1 MTGVLHRMVRRQ
13 QADAPDVPLT
23 ASRAVKLSVTR
34 VAQSSVG
41 LVVDVT
47 GVADRTCDLDSVTTD
62 LSPDVLMLGV
72 ERDGTCVGMMICD
85 ASLIAATLETITTG
99 GVSAQPAP
107 LRAITET
114 DADLVRPLLQA
125 LLNDLAATTQGTVLD
140 GWAVGCRLSVR
151 FSDARAACF
160 ALREQSYRVIVI
172 TVSDQKT
179 DRLPCVTIALP
190 DTVGPVP
197 EHVPQSQVAAD
208 WADRLRA
215 AVLGAPAR
223 LDVVVHRMPV
233 PLRRLTSLA
242 VGDCLPLTG
251 FAVGSVRVEAPGG
264 QLIATGR
271 LGHVSGRIAVRIGGE
286 APPHLMDLPHGALVQ
301 LGRDVAISDA
311 TLIA

>member
-1 MTGVLHRMVRRQ
+1 MVRRQ
-13 QADAPDVPLT
+13 QTDAPDVPLT
-23 ASRAVKLSVTR
+23 ATRAVKLAVTR
-34 VAQSSVG
+34 AAQSSVG

-47 GVADRTCDLDSVTTD
+47 GVADRTCDLDGVTAD
-62 LSPDVLMLGV
+62 LAPDTLMLGI
-72 ERDGTCVGMMICD
+72 ERDGACIGMMVCD

-107 LRAITET
+107 TRAITET

-125 LLNDLAATTQGTVLD
+125 LLDDLAATTPGTVLD

-151 FSDARAACF
+151 FCDTRAACF
-160 ALREQSYRVIVI
+160 ALREQSYRIIAI

-179 DRLPCVTIALP
+179 DRAPCVSIALP
-190 DTVGPVP
+190 DTACPVP
-197 EHVPQSQVAAD
+197 DRVPQSQVAAD
-208 WADRLRA
+208 WADRLA
-215 AVLGAPAR
+215 ASVMGAPAR

-264 QLIATGR
+264 QLVATGR
-271 LGHVSGRIAVRIGGE
+271 LGHVSGRIAVRIAGDT
-286 APPHLMDLPHGALVQ
+286 PPQLVDLPHNALAQ
-301 LGRDVAISDA
+301 PKGSTAIRDA